1 MSEGTVP
8 VIEAR
13 EIRRAYRRRAGGR
26 VVEVPVLD
34 GVDLAV
40 SPGERLAVV
49 GESGTGKTTLLN
61 LLGGLDRPDGGEVLH
76 RGTPLPATVAARA
89 RWRRRHVGFVFQFH
103 GLLPELSAEENVA
116 LAGRIVGMAAGPARR
131 AAGEMLAALGL
142 SGRRDHYPDELSG
155 GEQQRVAI
163 ARALLGRPSLVLA
176 DEPTG
181 NLDPATGD
189 RVWEHL
195 VALQE
200 RLRFALVVAT
210 HSRRLAGACHRVL
223 SLGNGRAGTTP

>member
-1 MSEGTVP
+1 MSEAVP

-13 EIRRAYRRRAGGR
+13 AVRKAYRRRAGGR

-34 GVDLAV
+34 GVDLAAL
-40 SPGERLAVV
+40 PGERLAIV

-61 LLGGLDRPDGGEVLH
+61 LLGGLDRPDGGEILH
-76 RGTPLPATVAARA
+76 RGHPLPADVPARA

-116 LAGRIVGMAAGPARR
+116 LAGRMQGMAARAARR
-131 AAGEMLAALGL
+131 AAAELLGALGL
-142 SGRRDHYPDELSG
+142 GERRDHHPDELSG

-163 ARALLGRPSLVLA
+163 ARALVGRPTLVLA

-195 VALQE
+195 LALQE
-200 RLRFALVVAT
+200 ELRFALVVAT
-210 HSRRLAGACHRVL
+210 HSRRLAAACHRVL
-223 SLGNGRAGTTP
+223 PLAAGRLDGTR